1 MKIKTN
7 FVLFLIKLFLVLYTL
22 LFFPSDKETHP
33 SLILTTQLS
42 YYANC
47 KLLSSNSML
56 NHKFDEHL
64 GLGLFLK
71 NQYLKSYQTEF
82 CQFYFDSLKIN
93 KTVNNYRK
101 ICEINVFYISRRYTV

>member
-7 FVLFLIKLFLVLYTL
+7 CFFSIHFFLVLYTL
-22 LFFPSDKETHP
+22 LHVFFPYDRETHS
-33 SLILTTQLS
+33 SLILTTKLS

-47 KLLSSNSML
+47 KFLSPNSML

-64 GLGLFLK
+64 GLGSFLK

-101 ICEINVFYISRRYTV
+101 TCKIFFLYF